1 MADKSSDKP
10 NGFFDCIPSIPM
22 VDDLTNDDPPLE
34 WRLKRYDDSAARR
47 ALYAARMQLNGE

>member
-10 NGFFDCIPSIPM
+10 NGFFDSTLSTPM
-22 VDDLTNDDPPLE
+22 TDELANDDLSHE
-34 WRLKRYDDSAARR
+34 WRLKRHDESAARR